1 MNNDDGVLIVPPP
14 KQSRQGE
21 GIWNCFNEIIEKSG
35 ASVAGETDNTDVEQ
49 YLREP
54 LIPFHR
60 ANSFL
65 WWKENQHRFVQLSQ
79 LARRYLAPPLTSVAS
94 ERLFSIAGDI

>member
-1 MNNDDGVLIVPPP
+1 MELF
-14 KQSRQGE
+14 Q
-21 GIWNCFNEIIEKSG
+21 EKSG
-35 ASVAGETDNTDVEQ
+35 ASVVGETDNTDIEQ

-65 WWKENQHRFVQLSQ
+65 
-79 LARRYLAPPLTSVAS
+79 
-94 ERLFSIAGDI
+94 